1 MQMNNKWDVDQGGEG
16 DLRGRA
22 RELAGITSH
31 FLKSEGVRKE
41 EGNGGRGTSIP
52 TPSDS
57 RIVAAGRTGKFPL
70 P

>member
-1 MQMNNKWDVDQGGEG
+1 MQMNNKCDVDQGGEG

-22 RELAGITSH
+22 REPAGITSH
-31 FLKSEGVRKE
+31 FLKSEGARKE

-57 RIVAAGRTGKFPL
+57 SIVAAGKTGKFPL